1 MAPSIFTEWVE
12 LGPRGSGLGILC
24 PGRTMGRSYRCWG
37 MGGPPGHLPVSGS
50 TDLEDMSV
58 MVLRTQGPA
67 ALFDDHKLVLHAS
80 SSDAKRARVFHACGE
95 FMPILPCRGRDW
107 VGASVSPPGSAL
119 APGLPWGSEEEQSD
133 VGAPGLVSWHPWH
146 SRAQGGVI
154 G

>member
-1 MAPSIFTEWVE
+1 
-12 LGPRGSGLGILC
+12 
-24 PGRTMGRSYRCWG
+24 

-95 FMPILPCRGRDW
+95 FMPILPCEGRDR
-107 VGASVSPPGSAL
+107 VGASGSPPGSAL
-119 APGLPWGSEEEQSD
+119 APGPPWGSEEEQSD